1 MSTLE
6 EIQQIASQIVLKFDE
21 PKSVKLQVKQI
32 IFAQQQLRDIKK
44 ELNATIRLINEQTSQ
59 YRADAIFA
67 GGLDV
72 FEKRKLAKRVRAAT
86 RRALMQE
93 RKSAQ
98 QPYIEL
104 KEVVDSFISKG
115 DHLKLMAK
123 DYLLNH
129 QQ

>member
-1 MSTLE
+1 MSNLE
-6 EIQQIASQIVLKFDE
+6 EIQQIASQIALRFDD

-59 YRADAIFA
+59 YRADAIFE

-72 FEKRKLAKRVRAAT
+72 FEKRKLAKRVRTAT

-93 RKSAQ
+93 RKAAQ

-104 KEVVDSFISKG
+104 KEVVDDFISNG
-115 DHLKLMAK
+115 DRLKLMAQ
-123 DYLLNH
+123 DYLLNY

>member
-6 EIQQIASQIVLKFDE
+6 EIQQIASKIALRFDE
-21 PKSVKLQVKQI
+21 PKSVKLQLKQI

-72 FEKRKLAKRVRAAT
+72 FEKRKLAKRVRTAT

-93 RKSAQ
+93 RKAAQ

-104 KEVVDSFISKG
+104 KEVVDNFISKG
-115 DHLKLMAK
+115 DRLKLMAK

-129 QQ
+129 Q